1 MKKIIAAIAALLALA
16 MMLASCNLFIN
27 NDLHMEIYAN
37 EDKYSIGDFEYDAE
51 NIKAVDIEW
60 IFGDITIVS
69 GATSGKLSVK
79 EDADGVDEDL
89 KMRCR
94 VDGDTLRVKFCKSG
108 FRSKM
113 TSGAEKNVTIEIP
126 DGVSLVVDAVS
137 SDVLIGDGGATPFSF
152 LKTFSF
158 TKIDI
163 NTVSG
168 KIAIESSSVLGKH
181 AFYCENVKLSTVSG
195 SITAEGFINDN
206 VLKTEDDGKM
216 KFSLIASTVSGDV
229 SVAGSFFNEYNIS
242 TVSGNVHFGAYYGD
256 LTFDTVSGKLK
267 TSRPHTTDGNKHT
280 FDFENIRIYN
290 DAKISTVSG
299 NLIIGE

>member
-1 MKKIIAAIAALLALA
+1 MKKVIITAALILAAA
-16 MMLASCNLFIN
+16 MILSSCSLYFGENIN
-27 NDLHMEIYAN
+27 MEVYADEN
-37 EDKYSIGDFEYDAE
+37 KYSIGNFEYDAE
-51 NIKAVDIEW
+51 NIKTVDIEW
-60 IFGDITIVS
+60 IFGDITIVP
-69 GATSGKLSVK
+69 GAKSGKLSVK

-113 TSGAEKNVTIEIP
+113 TPGAEKNVTVEIP

-137 SDVLIGDGGATPFSF
+137 SDVLIGNGGATPFSF
-152 LKTFSF
+152 LKTFTFS
-158 TKIDI
+158 KIDI

-168 KIAIESSSVLGKH
+168 KIAIEINSVLGKH

-195 SITAEGFINDN
+195 SITTEGFVNDN
-206 VLKTEDDGKM
+206 VLKTEDDGEM
-216 KFSLIASTVSGDV
+216 KFSLIANTVSGDV
-229 SVAGSFFNEYNIS
+229 SVAGSFNEYDIS

-267 TSRPHTTDGNKHT
+267 TSQPHATDGNKHT

-299 NLIIGE
+299 NLTIGD